1 MRKCVSLP
9 IHQDQ
14 SFFIAKS
21 VSSTK
26 GATDTSLGRRPR
38 FGRCLTVRGL
48 KARNIGRA
56 FSPFHL
62 LRSRPGAGIGRTVGA
77 QVARIA
83 SVIFIATLVCVISR
97 DTLAEEQ
104 PPKISSVIAATAQGR
119 QIPLT
124 QLERELAV
132 VVKDRK
138 LSADAKTALQK
149 QVLQHAVDRRL
160 VMHWLVTTNEAA
172 SPQDVELLMGR
183 LQKKLDNEGI
193 KLADFLRQQGQT
205 EGQFRD
211 QQWWELSW
219 QKYLDKHLTAATLQK
234 YFDKNRRDFDG
245 TELRVAHILLPA
257 TTGAKADDIAKL
269 KMQAAAIRDDI
280 VAKKLTFADAAKQHS
295 KSPTAAKG
303 GDIGWI
309 QRHEPMPESFSTAA
323 FELQADEVSQPV
335 ETAFGVHLI
344 QCLEVK
350 SGQRTWQDA
359 AEELR
364 PAVIH
369 YLFRWIADKERP
381 AAKIEYTTHWPH

>member
-1 MRKCVSLP
+1 
-9 IHQDQ
+9 
-14 SFFIAKS
+14 
-21 VSSTK
+21 
-26 GATDTSLGRRPR
+26 
-38 FGRCLTVRGL
+38 
-48 KARNIGRA
+48 
-56 FSPFHL
+56 
-62 LRSRPGAGIGRTVGA
+62 
-77 QVARIA
+77 
-83 SVIFIATLVCVISR
+83 VCVISR